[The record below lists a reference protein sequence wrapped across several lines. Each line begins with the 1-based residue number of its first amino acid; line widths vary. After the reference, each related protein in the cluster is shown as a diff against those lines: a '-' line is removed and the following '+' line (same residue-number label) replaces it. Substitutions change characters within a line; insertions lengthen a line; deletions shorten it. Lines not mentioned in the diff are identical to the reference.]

1 MSKPKSPTL
10 AQKKKRLVQLRDAQ
24 RRRRERLRAGKQF
37 FVQIILPE
45 KTLQQLTRM
54 LEVSGETMQQI
65 IARLVQFS
73 LPAESESDVTEA
85 SAPMTM
91 EVVPELEEEIVEI
104 AEEELVEEVIPE
116 PVLAAVNAEVE
127 VFSSMEEVEPTLE
140 PEIKASPHPS
150 KAGQLDL
157 FS

>member
-54 LEVSGETMQQI
+54 IEESGETMQQI
-65 IARLVQFS
+65 IARLVQS
-73 LPAESESDVTEA
+73 TLPVESDSTLAQAAEPIA
-85 SAPMTM
+85 M
-91 EVVPELEEEIVEI
+91 EVVPEPEEEIVDFPEVEEI
-104 AEEELVEEVIPE
+104 EEMIPEPALAAASVEAEDFSTEEELEETP
-116 PVLAAVNAEVE
+116 L
-127 VFSSMEEVEPTLE
+127 
-140 PEIKASPHPS
+140 PEIQEPLSPT

-157 FS
+157 FG

>member
-54 LEVSGETMQQI
+54 IEESGETMQQI
-65 IARLVQFS
+65 IARLVQS
-73 LPAESESDVTEA
+73 TLPVDSESDLAEIVEPIA
-85 SAPMTM
+85 L
-91 EVVPELEEEIVEI
+91 EVVPEPEVEIVEI
-104 AEEELVEEVIPE
+104 
-116 PVLAAVNAEVE
+116 
-127 VFSSMEEVEPTLE
+127 
-140 PEIKASPHPS
+140 H
-150 KAGQLDL
+150 
-157 FS
+157 